1 MILRPA
7 AVPELGLTNE
17 LYARVLNIISL
28 PIEEIRSQAS
38 ELRNKVRQPV
48 AYKPSVLRRYPC
60 ISFDKGARTRAPL
73 VNLIMDRI
81 TSGLYYDVIGTGGPV
96 PAEIGRQFERYCSEL
111 ISKSLSGL
119 SCQPETKYTNGIH
132 TPDILIY
139 EGRECRLVAEC
150 KAKRMTVAARFG
162 EDPLNQAAAGFDELG
177 KGVFQIWRHFS
188 FVRRGLLPGH
198 ELASDAIGVVF
209 TLDPWLQMTRD
220 RYLEILAIGEAKAA
234 SDPQILAA
242 DRKPIAFCY
251 VRDLED
257 VLGIATI
264 QSFFA
269 VLKQAASEKFAGH
282 MIRDLHHDVP
292 EEKNAEVRP
301 YAFSDE
307 LGVMLPWWKKI
318 EELKAAKRNPK
329 G

>member
-198 ELASDAIGVVF
+198 E
-209 TLDPWLQMTRD
+209 
-220 RYLEILAIGEAKAA
+220 
-234 SDPQILAA
+234 
-242 DRKPIAFCY
+242 
-251 VRDLED
+251 
-257 VLGIATI
+257 
-264 QSFFA
+264 
-269 VLKQAASEKFAGH
+269 
-282 MIRDLHHDVP
+282 
-292 EEKNAEVRP
+292 
-301 YAFSDE
+301 
-307 LGVMLPWWKKI
+307 
-318 EELKAAKRNPK
+318 
-329 G
+329 